1 MKTLF
6 MKNTDSQ
13 AAVRSPGDRGRSLAQ
28 IHPSTPPM
36 AKRMNTAT
44 TDTTSSRPEKRGSIP
59 TTEAKM
65 VATMNTLA
73 TRKLAFWPNDSSTHL
88 PLAARKPT
96 SISRTSMTIFSST
109 TNPAM
114 FLSLLVVA
122 LQAGPTLPSAGDP
135 VGTGVQGPRRWGRG
149 YVPFG

>member
-1 MKTLF
+1 
-6 MKNTDSQ
+6 
-13 AAVRSPGDRGRSLAQ
+13 
-28 IHPSTPPM
+28 
-36 AKRMNTAT
+36 
-44 TDTTSSRPEKRGSIP
+44 
-59 TTEAKM
+59 M

-122 LQAGPTLPSAGDP
+122 LQAGPTLPSAGGP
-135 VGTGVQGPRRWGRG
+135 VGTGVQGPAGGAGGMSPSGRCLKKHPRGAALGGPAYPAGVPISPEKWGERG
-149 YVPFG
+149 AGASPWTPGSDSRSFPLAGF